1 MAGPRDGRGAPCGPR
16 GSCSPRR
23 RHTQEMT
30 CTRHR
35 DLDAR
40 VEAATRRLLREEDA
54 ATMVEYALLVV
65 LIAMVVAIAAITL
78 GRAISTQFRNI
89 TNCVSNPGN
98 TTCTPP

>member
-1 MAGPRDGRGAPCGPR
+1 MHTAP
-16 GSCSPRR
+16 
-23 RHTQEMT
+23 
-30 CTRHR
+30 R